1 MRGTPAHVRKEEM
14 MMMMMMMMQQEVL
27 IMCTMVVG
35 TIPGPS
41 H

>member
-1 MRGTPAHVRKEEM
+1 MRGTPAHVRKEE
-14 MMMMMMMMQQEVL
+14 MMMMMMMQQEVL